1 MEDGNPH
8 ADLDILPL
16 RLRRI
21 IARLERQPE
30 VQERE
35 QRLRRQNQEHT
46 PGPFSLPLTYRGMAE
61 LMAERMAR
69 RRQQRR
75 QRRKGQ
81 AH

>member
-1 MEDGNPH
+1 MEDENPH

-35 QRLRRQNQEHT
+35 QRLRRQNQEYT
-46 PGPFSLPLTYRGMAE
+46 PGPFPLPLTYRGMAE
-61 LMAERMAR
+61 RMAEVAR